1 MAWAISLIVMLVVIM
16 WGEWL
21 MGLFDNNP
29 EVIRQGHEYLIIVS
43 SFYIVFSSMFVMHG
57 MLRGAG
63 DMLILMFITLI
74 SLWLIRIPFAWFLS
88 GHMGES
94 GIWWSIFSGW
104 VVGLVGTWLYYLSG
118 RWKTKGVTN
127 KIGRASCRERWAVRL
142 GAGGAPT

>member
-1 MAWAISLIVMLVVIM
+1 M

-63 DMLILMFITLI
+63 DTLIPMFITLI
-74 SLWLIRIPFAWFLS
+74 SLWLIRIPLPGFYRD
-88 GHMGES
+88 
-94 GIWWSIFSGW
+94 
-104 VVGLVGTWLYYLSG
+104 TWE
-118 RWKTKGVTN
+118 K
-127 KIGRASCRERWAVRL
+127 AAF
-142 GAGGAPT
+142 GGAYPVAGWWDWPAPGCTT